1 MQINRRRK
9 GSAVMAKYEARPE
22 TTESYA
28 CVVDQDDSVLVV
40 YPHVGENENATKYAA
55 WLNAS
60 ELPDTGG
67 LSDEEIAAM
76 LDACRDADHFPT
88 PTAKHLARCVVKL
101 VAEVERLKAR
111 TSPAPEPTEP
121 AAVDWTK
128 PIQQRKG
135 TPARFLGTLASGS
148 YWTRVVA
155 IGGPGKE
162 HAQSVSE
169 AGCFNASG
177 VESSWDIINVPPP
190 EPETRKEPETCIVW
204 ANVYNEP

>member
-1 MQINRRRK
+1 
-9 GSAVMAKYEARPE
+9 MAKYEARPE

-40 YPHVGENENATKYAA
+40 FPHVGENENATKYAA

-76 LDACRDADHFPT
+76 LESCREGESPIVSSQISRE
-88 PTAKHLARCVVKL
+88 LSGCIRKL
-101 VAEVERLKAR
+101 IAEVERLKAR

-121 AAVDWTK
+121 VAVDWTN
-128 PIQQRKG
+128 PIQQRNG
-135 TPARFLGTLASGS
+135 TPARFIGTLASGS
-148 YWTRVVA
+148 FWTRVVA

-162 HAQSVSE
+162 HTQSVSE

-190 EPETRKEPETCIVW
+190 EPGLSPPTGPDRDTVTEMQNH
-204 ANVYNEP
+204 ANRD